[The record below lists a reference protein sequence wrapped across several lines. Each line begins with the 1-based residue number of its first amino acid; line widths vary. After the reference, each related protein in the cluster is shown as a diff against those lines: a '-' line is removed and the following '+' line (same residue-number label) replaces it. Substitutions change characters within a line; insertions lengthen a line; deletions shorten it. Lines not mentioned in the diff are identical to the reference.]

1 MKHSRLEEYAES
13 EVDGARSPCAE
24 TSSFRGKPAGEGG
37 IFAHGTITLNGR
49 GIVCE
54 VRRVFRET
62 TVGWKYTDIKAFST
76 DIGLFRGRV
85 NLTMTDGSIAT
96 LTAPPGA
103 ARGMKRMLSDRILS
117 P

>member
-1 MKHSRLEEYAES
+1 MRPIAYLFFTLILFTRPALAA
-13 EVDGARSPCAE
+13 DI
-24 TSSFRGKPAGEGG
+24 SSFRGLPAGEGG
-37 IFAHGTITLNGR
+37 IFARGTVTLNDR

-62 TVGWKYTDIKAFST
+62 TIGWKYTDIKSFST

-85 NLTMTDGSIAT
+85 NLSMTDGAIVT

-103 ARGMKRMLSDRILS
+103 ARDMKRMLSDRILS